1 MPRDAGDSTMT
12 EYRPLTDDEEAT
24 FHEFVTYA
32 FRPQAGPEGMEYD
45 PEEVDERGRLG
56 EKRGVFDDGEPL
68 AVCQHYWFETT
79 LRGATVE
86 MPGLSAVA
94 SPPEHRR
101 SGNVRRMLEASVE
114 EYRDREAPICA
125 LWPFDYGFYRQ
136 YGWET
141 ANKWT
146 ELSCPPDALSFAS
159 EAAAETA
166 ERAERGGD
174 EYHWRRLDA
183 DDWAAV
189 DSVYRAHTEGVDLAL
204 HRDEDWWRH
213 RRFTGWDDDPF
224 VYGWGSDEELR
235 AYVFYEFDEGREL
248 RVQEYGARD
257 HEAFL
262 RCLAFCRD
270 HDSQVE
276 TMTFRDEPEPLL
288 FDRTGSPEEVDAT
301 LRTGPMVRV
310 VDVVDALETV
320 TYPADGSVVLSV
332 DDPLAEWNDG
342 RFRLDVT
349 DGSVTVH
356 RTDADPDVELDV
368 GALSQLLVG
377 YAPAERLTRTTE
389 LLADG
394 ETVRTLTRLFPPTDV
409 AIYDGF

>member
-1 MPRDAGDSTMT
+1 MP
-12 EYRPLTDDEEAT
+12 EYRPLTDDEAAT
-24 FHEFVTYA
+24 FHEYVTYA
-32 FRPQAGPEGMEYD
+32 FRPQAGPDAMEYD
-45 PEEVDERGRLG
+45 PEEEDERDRLG
-56 EKRGVFDDGEPL
+56 EKRGVFDDDGGPL
-68 AVCQHYWFETT
+68 AVCRHFWFETT

-101 SGNVRRMLEASVE
+101 GGNVRRMLEASVG
-114 EYRDREAPICA
+114 EYHDRGAPICA
-125 LWPFDYGFYRQ
+125 LWPFEYGFYRQ

-159 EAAAETA
+159 EAAEAAA
-166 ERAERGGD
+166 ERAERDGD
-174 EYHWRRLDA
+174 GYRWRRLDA
-183 DDWAAV
+183 DDWPAV
-189 DSVYRAHTEGVDLAL
+189 DAVYRSHTEGVDLAL

-224 VYGWGSDEELR
+224 VYGWGTDEELR
-235 AYVFYEFDEGREL
+235 AYVFYEFDEGDEGREL
-248 RVQEYGARD
+248 QVREYGARD

-276 TMTFRDEPEPLL
+276 TVTFRDGPDPLL
-288 FDRTGSPEEVDAT
+288 FDRTPSPGAVDAT
-301 LRTGPMVRV
+301 LRTGPMVRI
-310 VDVVDALETV
+310 VDVGDALEAV
-320 TYPADGSVVLSV
+320 TYPVDGSVVLAV
-332 DDPLAEWNDG
+332 EDPLAEWNDG

-349 DGSVTVH
+349 DGVGTVH
-356 RTDADPDVELDV
+356 RTDADPDAELDV

-389 LLADG
+389 LLADSG
-394 ETVRTLTRLFPPTDV
+394 TLRTLSGLFPPTDA